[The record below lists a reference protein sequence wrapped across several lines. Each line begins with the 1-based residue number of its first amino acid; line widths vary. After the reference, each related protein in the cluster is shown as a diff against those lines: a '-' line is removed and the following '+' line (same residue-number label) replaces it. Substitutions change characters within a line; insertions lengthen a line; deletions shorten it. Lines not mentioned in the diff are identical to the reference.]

1 MAESQNVTDNK
12 TQEVQITSEEKL
24 KIINTFHSD
33 LKSIDLKKETIEK
46 LSTYVQEQ
54 ISKYG
59 DQIIFELFQIL
70 ESESNFTPR
79 LEYLYLIND
88 IIEKNKNE
96 ANSFQT
102 NKIFPY
108 IKNICLYSYI
118 TLNDNFT
125 TKVKELINLWE
136 KKEIFNS
143 NKIKE
148 LKFDLK
154 MQLEPELTEDKD
166 EINFLINLNNNGSI
180 KLEQNLIN
188 FSKELNSLEKNKD
201 NKNRK
206 TLLKME
212 KDIINRQLKIYSS
225 QIQHLKDIDKILDK
239 IKTFNELESGNDNN
253 NNNQMEI
260 NDENKN

>member
-1 MAESQNVTDNK
+1 MSESQNDIENK
-12 TQEVQITSEEKL
+12 VQEVQITTEEKL

-33 LKSIDLKKETIEK
+33 LKNIDLKKETIER
-46 LSTYVQEQ
+46 LSTYIQEQ
-54 ISKYG
+54 ITKYG
-59 DQIIFELFQIL
+59 DKIIFEIFQIL

-88 IIEKNKNE
+88 IIEKNKNN
-96 ANSFQT
+96 NSFQT

-108 IKNICLYSYI
+108 VKNICLYSYT

-125 TKVKELINLWE
+125 TKVKELINMWE
-136 KKEIFNS
+136 KKEIFNLE
-143 NKIKE
+143 NIKE
-148 LKFDLK
+148 LKFELK
-154 MQLEPELTEDKD
+154 MQLEPELTEDKE
-166 EINFLINLNNNGSI
+166 EINYLINLSNNGSI

-188 FSKELNSLEKNKD
+188 FSKELNILEKTKE

-212 KDIINRQLKIYSS
+212 KDIITRQFKIYNT

-239 IKTFNELESGNDNN
+239 IKTFNELESGNDT
-253 NNNQMEI
+253 NNQT
-260 NDENKN
+260 DKKKKKKD

>member
-1 MAESQNVTDNK
+1 MSESQNDIENK
-12 TQEVQITSEEKL
+12 VQEVQITTEEKL

-33 LKSIDLKKETIEK
+33 LKNIDLKKETIER
-46 LSTYVQEQ
+46 LSTYIQEQ
-54 ISKYG
+54 ITKYG
-59 DQIIFELFQIL
+59 DKIIFEIFQIL

-88 IIEKNKNE
+88 IIEKNKNN
-96 ANSFQT
+96 NSFQT

-108 IKNICLYSYI
+108 VKNICLYSYT

-125 TKVKELINLWE
+125 TKVKELINMWE
-136 KKEIFNS
+136 KKEIFNLE
-143 NKIKE
+143 NIKE
-148 LKFDLK
+148 LKFELK
-154 MQLEPELTEDKD
+154 MQLEPELTEDKE
-166 EINFLINLNNNGSI
+166 EINYLINLSNNGSI

-188 FSKELNSLEKNKD
+188 FSKELNILEKTKE

-212 KDIINRQLKIYSS
+212 KDIITRQFKIYNT

-239 IKTFNELESGNDNN
+239 IKTFNELESGNDT
-253 NNNQMEI
+253 NNQTDK
-260 NDENKN
+260 NDEKKD

>member
-1 MAESQNVTDNK
+1 MAESQNAPDNK

-33 LKSIDLKKETIEK
+33 LKSIDLKKETIER
-46 LSTYVQEQ
+46 LSTYIQEQ
-54 ISKYG
+54 ITKYG
-59 DQIIFELFQIL
+59 DKIIFEIFQIL

-88 IIEKNKNE
+88 IIEKNKNN
-96 ANSFQT
+96 NSFQT

-108 IKNICLYSYI
+108 VKNICLYSYT

-125 TKVKELINLWE
+125 TKVKELINMWE
-136 KKEIFNS
+136 KKEIFNLE
-143 NKIKE
+143 NIKE
-148 LKFDLK
+148 LKFELK
-154 MQLEPELTEDKD
+154 MQLEPELTEDKE
-166 EINFLINLNNNGSI
+166 EINYLINLSNNGSI

-188 FSKELNSLEKNKD
+188 FSKELNILEKTKE

-212 KDIINRQLKIYSS
+212 KDIITRQFKIYNT

-239 IKTFNELESGNDNN
+239 IKTFNELESGNDT
-253 NNNQMEI
+253 NNQTDK
-260 NDENKN
+260 NDEKKD

>member
-1 MAESQNVTDNK
+1 MSESQNDIENK
-12 TQEVQITSEEKL
+12 VQEVQITTEEKL

-33 LKSIDLKKETIEK
+33 LKSIDLKKETIER
-46 LSTYVQEQ
+46 LSTYIQEQ
-54 ISKYG
+54 ITKYG
-59 DQIIFELFQIL
+59 DKIIFEIFQIL

-88 IIEKNKNE
+88 IIEKNKNN
-96 ANSFQT
+96 NSFQT

-108 IKNICLYSYI
+108 VKNICLYSYT

-125 TKVKELINLWE
+125 TKVKELINMWE
-136 KKEIFNS
+136 KKEIFNLE
-143 NKIKE
+143 NIKE
-148 LKFDLK
+148 LKFELK
-154 MQLEPELTEDKD
+154 MQLEPELTEDKE
-166 EINFLINLNNNGSI
+166 EINYLINLSNNGSI

-188 FSKELNSLEKNKD
+188 FSKELNILEKTKE

-212 KDIINRQLKIYSS
+212 KDIITRQFKIYNT

-239 IKTFNELESGNDNN
+239 IKTFNELESGNDTS
-253 NNNQMEI
+253 NQTDK
-260 NDENKN
+260 NDEKKD

>member
-1 MAESQNVTDNK
+1 MAESQNVQENK
-12 TQEVQITSEEKL
+12 TQEVHITSEEKL

-33 LKSIDLKKETIEK
+33 LKNIDLKKETIER

-59 DQIIFELFQIL
+59 DEIIFEIFQIL

-88 IIEKNKNE
+88 IIEKNKNNT
-96 ANSFQT
+96 NSFQT
-102 NKIFPY
+102 NKIYPY

-125 TKVKELINLWE
+125 NKVKELINLWE
-136 KKEIFNS
+136 KKEIFS
-143 NKIKE
+143 TNKIKE
-148 LKFDLK
+148 LKFNLK
-154 MQLEPELTEDKD
+154 MELEPELTEDKD
-166 EINFLINLNNNGSI
+166 EINFLINLNNNGNI
-180 KLEQNLIN
+180 KIEQNLIN

-253 NNNQMEI
+253 NNQMEI

>member
-1 MAESQNVTDNK
+1 MSESQNDIENK
-12 TQEVQITSEEKL
+12 VQEVQITTEEKL

-33 LKSIDLKKETIEK
+33 LKNIDLKKETIER
-46 LSTYVQEQ
+46 LSTYIQEQ
-54 ISKYG
+54 ITKYG
-59 DQIIFELFQIL
+59 DKIIFEIFQIL

-88 IIEKNKNE
+88 IIEKNKNN
-96 ANSFQT
+96 NSFQT

-108 IKNICLYSYI
+108 VKNICLYSYT

-125 TKVKELINLWE
+125 SKVKELINMWE
-136 KKEIFNS
+136 KKEIFNLE
-143 NKIKE
+143 NIKE
-148 LKFDLK
+148 LKFELK
-154 MQLEPELTEDKD
+154 MQLEPELTEDKE
-166 EINFLINLNNNGSI
+166 EINYLINLSNNGSI

-188 FSKELNSLEKNKD
+188 FSKELNILEKTKE

-212 KDIINRQLKIYSS
+212 KDIITRQFKIYNT

-239 IKTFNELESGNDNN
+239 IKTFNELESGNDT
-253 NNNQMEI
+253 NNQTDK
-260 NDENKN
+260 NDEKKD

>member
-1 MAESQNVTDNK
+1 MSESQNDIENK
-12 TQEVQITSEEKL
+12 VQEVQITTEEKL

-33 LKSIDLKKETIEK
+33 LKSIDLKKETIER
-46 LSTYVQEQ
+46 LSAYIQEQ
-54 ISKYG
+54 ITKYG
-59 DQIIFELFQIL
+59 DKIIFEIFQIL

-88 IIEKNKNE
+88 IIEKNKNN
-96 ANSFQT
+96 NSFQT

-108 IKNICLYSYI
+108 VKNICLYSYT

-125 TKVKELINLWE
+125 TKVKELINMWE
-136 KKEIFNS
+136 KKEIFNLE
-143 NKIKE
+143 NIKE
-148 LKFDLK
+148 LKFELK
-154 MQLEPELTEDKD
+154 MQLEPELTEDKE
-166 EINFLINLNNNGSI
+166 EINYLINLSNNGSI

-188 FSKELNSLEKNKD
+188 FSKELNILEKTKE

-212 KDIINRQLKIYSS
+212 KDIITRQFKIYNT

-239 IKTFNELESGNDNN
+239 IKTFNELESGNDTS
-253 NNNQMEI
+253 NQTDK
-260 NDENKN
+260 NDEKKD

>member
-1 MAESQNVTDNK
+1 MSESQNDIENK
-12 TQEVQITSEEKL
+12 VPEVQITTEEKL

-33 LKSIDLKKETIEK
+33 LKNIDLKKETIER
-46 LSTYVQEQ
+46 LSTYIQEQ
-54 ISKYG
+54 ITKYG
-59 DQIIFELFQIL
+59 DKIIFEIFQIL

-88 IIEKNKNE
+88 IIEKNKNN
-96 ANSFQT
+96 NSFQT

-108 IKNICLYSYI
+108 VKNICLYSYT

-125 TKVKELINLWE
+125 TKVKELINMWE
-136 KKEIFNS
+136 KKEIFNLE
-143 NKIKE
+143 NIKE
-148 LKFDLK
+148 LKFELK
-154 MQLEPELTEDKD
+154 MQLEPELTEDKE
-166 EINFLINLNNNGSI
+166 EINYLINLSNNGSI

-188 FSKELNSLEKNKD
+188 FSKELNILEKTKE

-212 KDIINRQLKIYSS
+212 KDIITRQFKIYNT

-239 IKTFNELESGNDNN
+239 IKTFNELESGNDT
-253 NNNQMEI
+253 NNQTDK
-260 NDENKN
+260 NDEKKD

>member
-1 MAESQNVTDNK
+1 MSESQNDIENK
-12 TQEVQITSEEKL
+12 VPEVQITTEEKL

-33 LKSIDLKKETIEK
+33 LKSIDLKKETIER
-46 LSTYVQEQ
+46 LSTYIQEQ
-54 ISKYG
+54 ITKYG
-59 DQIIFELFQIL
+59 DKIIFEIFQIL

-88 IIEKNKNE
+88 IIEKNKNN
-96 ANSFQT
+96 NSFQT

-108 IKNICLYSYI
+108 VKNICLYSYT

-125 TKVKELINLWE
+125 TKVKELINMWE
-136 KKEIFNS
+136 KKEIFNLE
-143 NKIKE
+143 NIKE
-148 LKFDLK
+148 LKFELK
-154 MQLEPELTEDKD
+154 MQLEPELTEDKE
-166 EINFLINLNNNGSI
+166 EINYLINLSNNGSI

-188 FSKELNSLEKNKD
+188 FSKELNILEKTKE

-212 KDIINRQLKIYSS
+212 KDIITRQFKIYNT

-239 IKTFNELESGNDNN
+239 IKTFNELESGNDTS
-253 NNNQMEI
+253 NQTDK
-260 NDENKN
+260 NDEKKD

>member
-1 MAESQNVTDNK
+1 MSESQNDIENK
-12 TQEVQITSEEKL
+12 VQEVQITTEEKL

-33 LKSIDLKKETIEK
+33 LKSIDLKKETIER
-46 LSTYVQEQ
+46 LSTYIQEQ
-54 ISKYG
+54 ITKYG
-59 DQIIFELFQIL
+59 DKIIFEIFQIL

-88 IIEKNKNE
+88 IIEKNKNN
-96 ANSFQT
+96 NSFQT

-108 IKNICLYSYI
+108 VKNICLYSYT

-125 TKVKELINLWE
+125 TKVKELITMWE
-136 KKEIFNS
+136 KKEIFNLE
-143 NKIKE
+143 NIKE
-148 LKFDLK
+148 LKFELK
-154 MQLEPELTEDKD
+154 MQLEPELTEDKE
-166 EINFLINLNNNGSI
+166 EINYLINLSNNGSI

-188 FSKELNSLEKNKD
+188 FSKELNILEKTKE

-212 KDIINRQLKIYSS
+212 KDIITRQFKIYNT

-239 IKTFNELESGNDNN
+239 IKTFNELESGNDT
-253 NNNQMEI
+253 NNQTDK
-260 NDENKN
+260 NDEKKD

>member
-1 MAESQNVTDNK
+1 MAESQNAQENK
-12 TQEVQITSEEKL
+12 TKEVQITSEEKL
-24 KIINTFHSD
+24 KIINIFHSD
-33 LKSIDLKKETIEK
+33 LKNIDLKKETIER
-46 LSTYVQEQ
+46 LSSYVQEQ

-59 DQIIFELFQIL
+59 DQIIFEIFQIL

-79 LEYLYLIND
+79 LEYLIND
-88 IIEKNKNE
+88 IIEKNKNNT
-96 ANSFQT
+96 NSFQT
-102 NKIFPY
+102 NKIYPY

-125 TKVKELINLWE
+125 NKVKELINLWE
-136 KKEIFNS
+136 KKEIFNT

-148 LKFDLK
+148 LKFNLK
-154 MQLEPELTEDKD
+154 MELEPELTEDKD

-188 FSKELNSLEKNKD
+188 FSKELNALEKNKD

-253 NNNQMEI
+253 NNQMEI
-260 NDENKN
+260 NYENKN

>member
-1 MAESQNVTDNK
+1 MAESQNVESENK
-12 TQEVQITSEEKL
+12 AQEVQITSEEKL
-24 KIINTFHSD
+24 KIINTFHSE
-33 LKSIDLKKETIEK
+33 LKNIDLKKETIERI
-46 LSTYVQEQ
+46 STYVQEQ

-59 DQIIFELFQIL
+59 DQIIYEIFQIL

-79 LEYLYLIND
+79 LEYMYLIND
-88 IIEKNKNE
+88 IIEKNKDN
-96 ANSFQT
+96 NSFQT
-102 NKIFPY
+102 NKIYPY
-108 IKNICLYSYI
+108 VKNICLYSYT

-125 TKVKELINLWE
+125 TKVKELIELWE
-136 KKEIFNS
+136 KKEIFNI

-148 LKFDLK
+148 LKFELK
-154 MQLEPELTEDKD
+154 MHLEPELAEDKD

-188 FSKELNSLEKNKD
+188 FSKELNTLEKNKD

-212 KDIINRQLKIYSS
+212 KDIITRQFKIYNS

-239 IKTFNELESGNDNN
+239 IKTFNELESGNDA
-253 NNNQMEI
+253 NNQMDI
-260 NDENKN
+260 NDEKKD

>member
-1 MAESQNVTDNK
+1 MSESQNDIENK
-12 TQEVQITSEEKL
+12 VPEVQITTEEKL

-33 LKSIDLKKETIEK
+33 LKSIDLKKETIER
-46 LSTYVQEQ
+46 LSTYIQEQ
-54 ISKYG
+54 ITKYG
-59 DQIIFELFQIL
+59 DKIIFEIFQIL

-88 IIEKNKNE
+88 IIEKNKNN
-96 ANSFQT
+96 NSFQT

-108 IKNICLYSYI
+108 VKNICLYSYT

-125 TKVKELINLWE
+125 TKVKELINMWE
-136 KKEIFNS
+136 KKEIFNLE
-143 NKIKE
+143 NIKE
-148 LKFDLK
+148 LKFELK
-154 MQLEPELTEDKD
+154 MQLEPELTEDKE
-166 EINFLINLNNNGSI
+166 EINYLINLSNNGSI

-188 FSKELNSLEKNKD
+188 FSKELNILEKTKE

-212 KDIINRQLKIYSS
+212 KDIITRQFKIYNT

-239 IKTFNELESGNDNN
+239 IKTFNELESGNDT
-253 NNNQMEI
+253 NNQTDK
-260 NDENKN
+260 NDEKKD

>member
-1 MAESQNVTDNK
+1 MAESQNVESENK
-12 TQEVQITSEEKL
+12 AQEVQITSEEKL
-24 KIINTFHSD
+24 KIINTFHSE
-33 LKSIDLKKETIEK
+33 LKNIDLKKETIERI
-46 LSTYVQEQ
+46 SSYVQEQ

-59 DQIIFELFQIL
+59 DQIIYEIFQIL

-79 LEYLYLIND
+79 LEYMYLIND
-88 IIEKNKNE
+88 IIEKNKDN
-96 ANSFQT
+96 NSFQT
-102 NKIFPY
+102 NKIYPY
-108 IKNICLYSYI
+108 VKNICLYSYT

-125 TKVKELINLWE
+125 TKVKELIELWE
-136 KKEIFNS
+136 KKEIFNI

-148 LKFDLK
+148 LKFELK
-154 MQLEPELTEDKD
+154 MHLEPELTEDKD

-188 FSKELNSLEKNKD
+188 FSKELNTLEKNKD

-212 KDIINRQLKIYSS
+212 KDIITRQFKIYNS

-239 IKTFNELESGNDNN
+239 IKTFNELESGNDA
-253 NNNQMEI
+253 NNQMEI
-260 NDENKN
+260 NDEKKD

>member
-1 MAESQNVTDNK
+1 MSESQNDIENK
-12 TQEVQITSEEKL
+12 VQEVQITTEEKL

-33 LKSIDLKKETIEK
+33 LKNIDLKKETIER
-46 LSTYVQEQ
+46 LSTYIQEQ
-54 ISKYG
+54 ITKYG
-59 DQIIFELFQIL
+59 DKIIFEIFQIL

-88 IIEKNKNE
+88 IIEKNKNN
-96 ANSFQT
+96 NSFQT

-108 IKNICLYSYI
+108 VKNICLYSYT

-125 TKVKELINLWE
+125 TKVKELITMWE
-136 KKEIFNS
+136 KKEIFNLE
-143 NKIKE
+143 NIKE
-148 LKFDLK
+148 LKFELK
-154 MQLEPELTEDKD
+154 MQLEPELTEDKE
-166 EINFLINLNNNGSI
+166 EINYLINLSNNGSI

-188 FSKELNSLEKNKD
+188 FSKELNILEKTKE

-212 KDIINRQLKIYSS
+212 KDIITRQFKIYNT

-239 IKTFNELESGNDNN
+239 IKTFNELESGNDT
-253 NNNQMEI
+253 NNQTDK
-260 NDENKN
+260 NDEKKD

>member
-1 MAESQNVTDNK
+1 MSESQNDIENK
-12 TQEVQITSEEKL
+12 VQEVQITTEEKL

-33 LKSIDLKKETIEK
+33 LKSIDLKKETIER
-46 LSTYVQEQ
+46 LSAYIQEQ
-54 ISKYG
+54 ITKYG
-59 DQIIFELFQIL
+59 DKIIFEIFQIL

-88 IIEKNKNE
+88 IIEKNKNN
-96 ANSFQT
+96 NSFQT

-108 IKNICLYSYI
+108 VKNICLYSYT

-125 TKVKELINLWE
+125 SKVKELINMWE
-136 KKEIFNS
+136 KKEIFNLE
-143 NKIKE
+143 NIKE
-148 LKFDLK
+148 LKFELK
-154 MQLEPELTEDKD
+154 MQLEPELTEDKE
-166 EINFLINLNNNGSI
+166 EINYLINLSNNGSI

-188 FSKELNSLEKNKD
+188 FSKELNILEKTKE

-212 KDIINRQLKIYSS
+212 KDIITRQFKIYNT

-239 IKTFNELESGNDNN
+239 IKTFNELESGNDTS
-253 NNNQMEI
+253 NQTDK
-260 NDENKN
+260 NDEKKD